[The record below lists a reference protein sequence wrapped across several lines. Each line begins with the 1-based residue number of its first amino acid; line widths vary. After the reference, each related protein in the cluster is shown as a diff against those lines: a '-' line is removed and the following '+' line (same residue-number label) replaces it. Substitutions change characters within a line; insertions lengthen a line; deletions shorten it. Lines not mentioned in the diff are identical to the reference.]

1 MPISSA
7 QNVQYFDRV
16 DINDPLAVRYWAGE
30 LNISEEHLR
39 RLVATTGM
47 MVDDIREELA
57 DRRRHSAATARH
69 ELTRRAF
76 LGDIPS

>member
-7 QNVQYFDRV
+7 QAVQYFDRV
-16 DINDPLAVRYWAGE
+16 DINDPLAVRYWADE
-30 LNISEEHLR
+30 LNISHDHLR

-57 DRRRHSAATARH
+57 DRHRHSAATAH
-69 ELTRRAF
+69 HAPARRAS
-76 LGDIPS
+76 LGDLPS